1 MSFKYVGK
9 EHYISLITKQLNKE
23 LNTSELQEL
32 NNWLSA
38 SSDNATLVSDFKQIW
53 SSVSSYKTTSSFDV
67 DAAYSDFVEKYNIP
81 QSSGAENN
89 TNTKSGLSA
98 IRLFFALL
106 TIAALIFGGIKL
118 SDKLN
123 NSFSADF
130 AKNTMPLSNFSSA
143 TLAPSTTLRFNK
155 KDFILSKLD
164 GQVYLELEEKKGTA
178 PLRLDMDDVTANANN
193 VVLNIEN
200 SDDAFTADIARG
212 SVKFSVNNE
221 IIELTEGQRL
231 VYNEKNK
238 KHEVLTSD
246 SNAFAWQKGILS
258 FDNTP
263 LYEVFDDI
271 ERFYGVTITVTDDS
285 PVTKGFTAF
294 NYKPAGLNECLELL
308 SSSIEMTIT
317 RDGKN
322 IEVSNIE
329 TK

>member
-38 SSDNATLVSDFKQIW
+38 SSDNATLVSDFKQVW
-53 SSVSSYKTTSSFDV
+53 NSVSSYKSTASFDV
-67 DAAYSDFVEKYNIP
+67 DAAYSDFVKKYNIP
-81 QSSGAENN
+81 QSSGAK
-89 TNTKSGLSA
+89 TVSPKTSLSA
-98 IRLFFALL
+98 TRLFFALL
-106 TIAALIFGGIKL
+106 TVAALVLGGIKL

-123 NSFSADF
+123 NSYSADF
-130 AKNTMPLSNFSSA
+130 AKVTIPLSNFSSA
-143 TLAPSTTLRFNK
+143 TLAPSTSLRFNK
-155 KDFILSKLD
+155 KDFNLSKLD

-178 PLRLDMDDVTANANN
+178 PLRLDMHDVTANANN

-212 SVKFSVNNE
+212 SVKFSVNDE
-221 IIELTEGQRL
+221 TVELTEGQRL
-231 VYNEKNK
+231 VYSEKDK
-238 KHEVLTSD
+238 KHTVLRSD

-263 LYEVFDDI
+263 LYEVFDEI
-271 ERFYGVTITVTDDS
+271 EKFYGVTITVTDGS
-285 PVTKGFTAF
+285 PVNQAFTAF
-294 NYKPAGLNECLELL
+294 NYKPASLNECLELL

-317 RDGKN
+317 RDERN
-322 IEVSNIE
+322 IEVSNIK